1 MRIGTVDD
9 FLAFETIRMM
19 VAGGIYAGSRLAKA
33 LKGRFE
39 FVASNEA
46 VSNEWLDCGG
56 FCVKRLDDSIAL
68 EVGHAA

>member
-1 MRIGTVDD
+1 
-9 FLAFETIRMM
+9 M

-56 FCVKRLDDSIAL
+56 FCVKRLDDSITL